1 MSDPDDL
8 PPETVKLRIRREAGG
23 LWSRA
28 KSALAGLWIRLRD
41 SGLGDWYSRRWSGSK
56 RFRVVNYLLGAFLV
70 FNLIMWVAVTRNLP
84 SAESLLTYQPP
95 LPTMVR
101 GINGEI
107 VYSYARE
114 RRVQLRFVDFPK
126 PLINAYLSAEDK
138 TFWTHGGVDFGGLA
152 GAVVDYVTK
161 LGSDKR
167 AKGGSTITQQ
177 VAKNILIGNEYSLT
191 RKLKEMVVARRIE
204 GVLSKQQILELY
216 LNEIPLGRQAFGVQA
231 AAQAYFGKDV
241 GELTLAEDAF
251 LAALPR
257 GPEIYGRAKN
267 ADKAIERRNWV
278 LDQMVK
284 NEVVTPAEAAQA
296 KAQPLGIIAKRGD
309 NWDPANGY
317 FVEEARRLLIEKY
330 GETAA
335 DGPNSV
341 YAGGL
346 WVRTSLDPELQKAT
360 QDALRAGLMRY
371 GGGRSFTKPI
381 DHVDLDPDKWQSQLA
396 GLGHSVSYL
405 DWRVGLVIDQQSG
418 QATIGFAD
426 GTKGTLIGAPA
437 ALREGDVIAAAP
449 AGNGQWALRVVP
461 EISGGMMLQQ
471 ATSGRVLAIQG
482 GFDAGL
488 GSFNRATQA
497 LRQPGSTIKPFVYGT
512 GLDYGMSPSTEVLD
526 GKFCVYQGS
535 KLGEK
540 CFQNFGGAGGGGSTH
555 TMRWGLEQSRNLMT
569 VRIASDAGMDHVAQ
583 TIERV
588 GIGKYPPYLAF
599 ALGAGDTTV
608 QQMVN
613 AYSALANNGVQFA
626 PSVID
631 YVQDRSGKVIW
642 RADNRRC
649 NKCNMAQ
656 WDGKPMPRFTS
667 RGKQVVD
674 PRTAFQVVH
683 MLEGVVTR
691 GTAIALADLNLPLFG
706 KTGTTSGPTNVWF
719 CGGNQEIVGGVYL
732 GYDQPRSLGGYAQG
746 GTIAAPIFKQM
757 IQATRPHWSTKPF
770 VAPSDI
776 HWVKVDRIS
785 GKRVF
790 GGAPTSDPKSSII
803 WEAFKA
809 ESEARTG
816 FSTDEIEGQR
826 DALINAIKRGATS
839 RSQAARASTGASDA
853 AVPEA
858 APSNPPDAAV
868 PGQ

>member
-28 KSALAGLWIRLRD
+28 RSGVAGLGGRLRD
-41 SGLGDWYSRRWSGSK
+41 SGLGDWYSRRWAASK
-56 RFRVVNYLLGAFLV
+56 RFRVVNYLLGAFLAI
-70 FNLIMWVAVTRNLP
+70 NLILWVAVTRNMP

-114 RRVQLRFVDFPK
+114 RRVQLRFVDFPQ

-152 GAVVDYVTK
+152 GAVVDYVGK
-161 LGSDKR
+161 VGSDKR

-191 RKLKEMVVARRIE
+191 RKLKEMVLARRIE
-204 GVLSKQQILELY
+204 GVLTKQQILELY

-257 GPEIYGRAKN
+257 GPEIYGRARN
-267 ADKAIERRNWV
+267 ADRALERRNWV

-284 NEVVTPAEAAQA
+284 NEAVTPAQAEQA
-296 KAQPLGIIAKRGD
+296 KAQPLGIITKRGD

-317 FVEEARRLLIEKY
+317 YVEEVRRLLIEKY
-330 GETAA
+330 GETAE

-360 QDALRAGLMRY
+360 QDSLRTGLMRY
-371 GGGRSFTKPI
+371 GGGRSFIKPI
-381 DHVDLDPDKWQSQLA
+381 NHIDLDADKWQSQLA
-396 GLGHSVSYL
+396 ALGTSVSYL
-405 DWRVGLVIDQQSG
+405 DWRVGMVIQLGDG
-418 QATIGFAD
+418 RATIGFAD
-426 GTKGTLIGAPA
+426 GTKGALVGVPA
-437 ALREGDVIAAAP
+437 SLREGDVIAAAP
-449 AGNGQWALRVVP
+449 AGAGQWALRVVP
-461 EISGGMMLQQ
+461 EISGGMLLQQ
-471 ATSGRVLAIQG
+471 ASSGRVLAMQG
-482 GFDAGL
+482 GFDPGL

-497 LRQPGSTIKPFVYGT
+497 MRQPGSTIKPFVYGT

-535 KLGEK
+535 KFGQK
-540 CFQNFGGAGGGGSTH
+540 CFQNFGGGSGSGNH
-555 TMRWGLEQSRNLMT
+555 TLRWGLEQSRNLMT
-569 VRIASDAGMDHVAQ
+569 VRIANDAGMDHVAQ

-613 AYSALANNGVQFA
+613 AYSALANNGIQYS

-649 NKCNMAQ
+649 DKCNMAQ
-656 WDGKPMPRFTS
+656 WDGKPMPRFAS
-667 RGKQVVD
+667 RGKQVMD
-674 PRTAFQVVH
+674 PRTAFQIVH

-691 GTAIALADLNLPLFG
+691 GTAVTLSDLKLPLFG

-732 GYDQPRSLGGYAQG
+732 GYDQPKALAGYAQG

-757 IQATRPHWSTKPF
+757 VQATRPRWSTKPF

-790 GGAPTSDPKSSII
+790 GGSPGSDPKASII

-809 ESEARTG
+809 ESEARAG
-816 FSTDEIEGQR
+816 FSTDEIESQR
-826 DALINAIKRGATS
+826 DALINAIKRGSSA
-839 RSQAARASTGASDA
+839 RSQAPHAQPGAA
-853 AVPEA
+853 EAVVPDT
-858 APSNPPDAAV
+858 APTIAPDAAV
-868 PGQ
+868 SGQ